1 MRLSL
6 PVLSLVAAA
15 GLAVPTPA
23 AAGPAVTIV
32 AAENFY
38 GEVAR
43 EISGPQADV
52 ISILSRPDEDPHLF
66 EVTPSVART
75 LAGADIVIYN
85 GAGYDPWMD
94 KLLQVAGKRDRATI
108 EAAVLVGAKA
118 GANPHLWYEP
128 KTFPAVAAA
137 LEAELARRDPSHAA
151 AYEANLAAFDK
162 EMRGVADRIAAIR
175 RRHAGTAVTA
185 TEPVFGDMAAALGFT
200 IENTGFQTAMMNDT
214 EPTAQQVAAFEE
226 SLRNHQVRIL
236 FYNSQVSD
244 QASARLLT
252 IGKEARVPV
261 VGVSETMPAGKTIA
275 TWLSDQLA
283 AVEAALEK
291 TQ

>member
-6 PVLSLVAAA
+6 PVLSLLMAA

-43 EISGPQADV
+43 EISGSQARV
-52 ISILSRPDEDPHLF
+52 TSILSRPDEDPHLF

-75 LAGADIVIYN
+75 LAGADIAISN

-94 KLLQVAGKRDRATI
+94 KLLQVAGKEDRATI
-108 EAAVLVGAKA
+108 KAAVLVGARD
-118 GANPHLWYEP
+118 GANPHLWYDP
-128 KTFPAVAAA
+128 KTLPAVAAA
-137 LEAELARRDPSHAA
+137 LEAELARRDPSRAA
-151 AYEANLAAFDK
+151 TYEANLAAFEK
-162 EMRGVADRIAAIR
+162 QMQGVADRIAAIR
-175 RRHAGTAVTA
+175 RRHAGTAVAA
-185 TEPVFGDMAAALGFT
+185 TEPVFGAMATALGFA
-200 IENTGFQTAMMNDT
+200 IENTGFQTAMMNET
-214 EPTAQQVAAFEE
+214 EPTAQQVAAFEG
-226 SLRNHQVRIL
+226 SLRNHKVRLL

-244 QASARLLT
+244 QTSARLLA
-252 IGKEARVPV
+252 IAKKAGVPV

-275 TWLSDQLA
+275 TWLSDELA